1 MNRAVMQGLAVASLG
16 GAFLATKHL
25 SKRSL
30 HEAIAKRT
38 RIVAQA
44 PSIAETLSH
53 LTVLNDASGLN
64 HVMDLVEEILY
75 HDLQKDKSS
84 QWHISRLSGEVV
96 RCVIAMCDRI
106 PVTADEDVFYNTLL
120 VRDEYVPQLTAQLE
134 ALLHNHLLRR

>member
-1 MNRAVMQGLAVASLG
+1 MQGLAVASLG
-16 GAFLATKHL
+16 GAFLATKHF
-25 SKRSL
+25 SKHSL
-30 HEAIAKRT
+30 HEAVAKRT

-53 LTVLNDASGLN
+53 LAVLNDMDGLN
-64 HVMDLVEEILY
+64 GVMDLVEKILY
-75 HDLQKDKSS
+75 HDMQKDKSS

-96 RCVIAMCDRI
+96 RGVVAMCDRI
-106 PVTADEDVFYNTLL
+106 PVTADEEGFYNALL